1 MRLDRL
7 DIRILN
13 ALQADNR
20 VSAETLAR
28 TLPLSAS
35 AITRRLQRLRAGGAI
50 AAEVA
55 ILADELTA
63 GRISA
68 LILVQLERHTPEGFQ
83 QLRRELAK
91 RADVQWCAEISGAFD
106 LALIATMRSI
116 EELNELIDTVFSQ
129 NPAVRRAES
138 SLLKRRWKATWAVP
152 LDEVADTAAERE
164 RAERGA

>member
-1 MRLDRL
+1 MRLDGL

-20 VSAETLAR
+20 VTAEALAR

-35 AITRRLQRLRAGGAI
+35 AITRRLQRLRAGGVI
-50 AAEVA
+50 AAEAAVLSEA
-55 ILADELTA
+55 VTA

-83 QLRRELAK
+83 RLRRELAG
-91 RADVQWCAEISGAFD
+91 RAEVQWCAEISGAFD
-106 LALIATMRSI
+106 LALIATTRSV
-116 EELNELIDTVFSQ
+116 EALNELVDTVFSQ

-138 SLLKRRWKATWAVP
+138 SLVKRRWKSTWAVP
-152 LDEVADTAAERE
+152 LDEAIDAGAG
-164 RAERGA
+164 ERGG

>member
-1 MRLDRL
+1 M
-7 DIRILN
+7 
-13 ALQADNR
+13 
-20 VSAETLAR
+20 T
-28 TLPLSAS
+28 
-35 AITRRLQRLRAGGAI
+35 
-50 AAEVA
+50 
-55 ILADELTA
+55 LTA

-106 LALIATMRSI
+106 LALIATTRSI

-138 SLLKRRWKATWAVP
+138 SLA
-152 LDEVADTAAERE
+152 EAALESHLGCAAR
-164 RAERGA
+164 RGAGRRAGAIAAVKARRGAPARKASGLQPQSW